1 MKLNAKGD
9 KMPTFVYFGDRFFS
23 GKHETESSIM
33 ASIRESMTSWTVID
47 SSSYGRS
54 SRDGMTRFQDDV
66 LMYEP
71 DLVAIM
77 FGIHDAMSPNE
88 VPIPEYRT
96 NLLYMVNK
104 VLPKK
109 TILISPLIVEEEKH
123 SLVKIYDEE
132 MQRVAEETGS
142 TYLDLLPLSKDTQH
156 VQEVLIQ
163 KLHIQLFQK
172 EGQEKQKRN
181 FFDKFNLGLNRV
193 F

>member
-1 MKLNAKGD
+1 MKLDAKGD

-156 VQEVLIQ
+156 VQEALIQ